1 MHVNSPAKRTTGLIG
16 VLAFVVSSYAADRP
30 QIGSGHPGLK
40 IATRA
45 PGSIVIY
52 EDEPSTVGVGLVGGM
67 ATRKIRVLIDQGY
80 RFSKDTMEIPEQLY
94 PLDPDAVFTS
104 SGGTWTEDRHRWEYT
119 ARTYVGYRERGS
131 EVDLIPD
138 VQAAARRLY
147 GLRPEDVFL
156 GAFNKLVFFWSAFDP
171 SHVYWRRLGDDV
183 VFEAS
188 LPRNVIDIYGA
199 TRGIRK
205 DVGFVVF
212 AKARGL
218 IVNAPYET
226 EFVELSLSMGVRVDA
241 P

>member
-1 MHVNSPAKRTTGLIG
+1 MQITSLANCATGFIG

-30 QIGSGHPGLK
+30 QIGSGQPGLK

-52 EDEPSTVGVGLVGGM
+52 EDEPSTVGVGLMGGM
-67 ATRKIRVLIDQGY
+67 ATRKIRVLIDQNY
-80 RFSKDTMEIPEQLY
+80 HFSKDRIEIPEQLY

-104 SGGTWTEDRHRWEYT
+104 SGGTWTENFHRWEYT
-119 ARTYVGYRERGS
+119 ARTYVGYRARGS

-138 VQAAARRLY
+138 IQAAARRIY
-147 GLRPEDVFL
+147 SLRPDDVFL
-156 GAFNKLVFFWSAFDP
+156 GAFDNLVFFWSAFDP
-171 SHVYWRRLGDDV
+171 SHVFWRRLGDNA

-218 IVNAPYET
+218 IVYAPYET
-226 EFVELSLSMGVRVDA
+226 EFVELSLSKGVRVHA